1 MAGAMIDTSQIDER
15 AGRGSHLAA
24 ISRRVVGL
32 MKQHYGKG
40 PTGARTYHSG
50 DLVVVLLSGG
60 YTTVEKTL
68 IAGGRGDAVTSQR
81 SAFQETIKPLMRQII
96 EEELQRPVIA
106 FMSASHQ
113 DPDLS
118 AELFVLGAE
127 DGSSNGDGRL
137 AAAGDVVALSPN
149 GEGSQDGS
157 AGDGAE
163 DDRGGGPETTAAP
176 GGPA

>member
-1 MAGAMIDTSQIDER
+1 MSETPQVEER
-15 AGRGSHLAA
+15 TPHGSHLAA

-50 DLVVVLLSGG
+50 DVVVVILSDG

-68 IAGGRGDAVTSQR
+68 IAGGRGDVVTQQR
-81 SAFQETIKPLMRQII
+81 SAFQETIRPLMRQIV
-96 EEELQRPVIA
+96 EEELRRAVIA

-118 AELFVLGAE
+118 AEIFVLGPE
-127 DGSSNGDGRL
+127 DGGEHLDHQPRGPSANGNR
-137 AAAGDVVALSPN
+137 
-149 GEGSQDGS
+149 
-157 AGDGAE
+157 
-163 DDRGGGPETTAAP
+163 
-176 GGPA
+176 PA